1 MVCKVSTVAFQG
13 ISTNHVGVEVHFAP
27 GLPNFFIVGL
37 ADKAVAESRE
47 RIRASF
53 HHLGLSLP
61 ALRITV
67 NLAPADVQKEGSHY
81 DLPVALAILG
91 AMKIIS
97 AEELENFYAMGEMSL
112 DGTLSKVTGILPAA
126 IHAAQ
131 KNCGFIC
138 PEACGRE
145 ASWAGPIQIIAA
157 PDLLTLIHHFQGKT
171 CLPPPQA
178 LLNTAE
184 MGQAGAPN
192 MKDIKGQ
199 HFAKRALEI
208 AAAGGHNMLLIG
220 PPGAGK
226 SMLAQRLPG
235 VLPPLSAQE
244 ALDVT
249 MIHSL
254 AGLLP
259 EEGLVTQRPF
269 RDPHHSSSLVSLVGG
284 GSRCKPGE
292 ISLSHKGVLFLD
304 ELPEFA
310 RATLESLR
318 QPLETGKIVVARAN
332 NHTTYPADIQLIAAM
347 NPCRCG
353 YWGDVMRQCHK
364 ADRCAL
370 EYQSKLSG
378 PLLDRFDISVFVSEV
393 KAHDLMDAGQGEEST
408 QHVLDRVTQA
418 RKRQEE
424 RFPHAPNINARLS
437 PEQVEQ
443 CATPSQEG
451 QELLATAID
460 KMKLSARSYHRL
472 LKVSRT
478 IADLAQS
485 QTVEREHVAEALSYR
500 VHNNVAGK
508 DL

>member
-1 MVCKVSTVAFQG
+1 MVSKVSTVAFQG
-13 ISTNHVGVEVHFAP
+13 ITTNHVGVEVHFAP

-61 ALRITV
+61 PLRITV
-67 NLAPADVQKEGSHY
+67 NLSPADIQKEGSHY
-81 DLPVALAILG
+81 DLPVALGILA
-91 AMKIIS
+91 AMKILDPI
-97 AEELENFYAMGEMSL
+97 EIENFYAMGEMGL

-126 IHAAQ
+126 MHAAQ
-131 KNCGFIC
+131 QNCGFIC
-138 PEACGRE
+138 PEVCGRE
-145 ASWAGPIQIIAA
+145 ASWAGAIQVLAA

-171 CLPPPQA
+171 CLAPPQP
-178 LLNTAE
+178 LLHKANE
-184 MGQAGAPN
+184 QAN
-192 MKDIKGQ
+192 KLDLKDIKGQ
-199 HFAKRALEI
+199 SMAKRALEI
-208 AAAGGHNMLLIG
+208 AAAGGHNILLMG

-235 VLPPLSAQE
+235 ILPPLSPQE

-254 AGLLP
+254 AGLIP
-259 EEGLVTQRPF
+259 DDGLVHQRPF

-292 ISLSHKGVLFLD
+292 ISLAHKGVLFLD

-332 NHTTYPADIQLIAAM
+332 HHATYPADIQVIAAM

-353 YWGDVMRQCHK
+353 YWGDVQRQCHK
-364 ADRCAL
+364 ADRCSS

-378 PLLDRFDISVFVSEV
+378 PLLDRFDLSIFVSEV
-393 KAHDLMDAGQGEEST
+393 KASDLMQTEKIEEGTGQ
-408 QHVLDRVTQA
+408 VLERVITA
-418 RKRQEE
+418 RKRQEL
-424 RFPHAPNINARLS
+424 RFPDAPNINSRLS
-437 PEQVEQ
+437 PEQVEL
-443 CATPSQEG
+443 CAIPSPDG
-451 QELLATAID
+451 QELLASAID

-478 IADLAQS
+478 IADLS
-485 QTVEREHVAEALSYR
+485 DSETVERVHVAEALSYR
-500 VHNNVAGK
+500 MRTM
-508 DL
+508 